1 MVTSKLTW
9 KQEEILEKGKKSVL
23 KPTHLVTNTTNIDFG
38 RKTWITIVLG
48 FISVIAL
55 QMTVIK
61 EEKLGDFEKKGDH

>member
-1 MVTSKLTW
+1 MFLNPPTWSQILLT
-9 KQEEILEKGKKSVL
+9 LTLGEKHGL
-23 KPTHLVTNTTNIDFG
+23 RFT
-38 RKTWITIVLG
+38 REIVLG

>member
-38 RKTWITIVLG
+38 RKNMDYVLLERL
-48 FISVIAL
+48 FLDSF
-55 QMTVIK
+55 Q
-61 EEKLGDFEKKGDH
+61 